1 MKKLDIICKGQVI
14 YTGLTHE
21 EAADTLLDLADDYYE
36 GRSINS
42 PDDYEI
48 REVKSNGNA

>member
-14 YTGLTHE
+14 YTDLTHE